1 MSTEATTTE
10 PVTQEPSP
18 ATTTSLVSTEP
29 KATEPSAEPG
39 KTEPAKAEPEF
50 KPIDASALKFPEG
63 FEKNDAV
70 LGQFLEITNGAKLPV
85 ETVQKLAD
93 LQANLVKEASEAGS
107 KLWTETQAKWQDEV
121 RADAE
126 IGGQKLEENLSH
138 VAKLIDRVSG
148 DQAPAVREAFA
159 MTGAG
164 NHPALVKFM
173 VKVAKELSEPAP
185 VAGAPG
191 NVSRDTASLLY
202 PNQGQK

>member
-10 PVTQEPSP
+10 VTQP
-18 ATTTSLVSTEP
+18 ASSTETTTETQPTSLVSETKPE
-29 KATEPSAEPG
+29 AA
-39 KTEPAKAEPEF
+39 PEF
-50 KPIDASALKFPEG
+50 TPVEASALKFPEG
-63 FEKNDAV
+63 SQTNEAITAK
-70 LGQFLEITNGAKLPV
+70 FLEITNGAKLPA
-85 ETVQKLAD
+85 EAVQQLVD
-93 LQANLVKEASEAGS
+93 LQANLAKEASEAGS

-191 NVSRDTASLLY
+191 NVSRDTASLLF
-202 PNQGQK
+202 PSSNGTK

>member
-10 PVTQEPSP
+10 VTQP
-18 ATTTSLVSTEP
+18 ASSTETTTETQPTSLVSETKPEGEVKP
-29 KATEPSAEPG
+29 EAA
-39 KTEPAKAEPEF
+39 PEF
-50 KPIDASALKFPEG
+50 TPVEASALKFPEG
-63 FEKNDAV
+63 SQTNEAITAK
-70 LGQFLEITNGAKLPV
+70 FLEITNGAKLPA
-85 ETVQKLAD
+85 EAVQQLVD
-93 LQANLVKEASEAGS
+93 LQANLAKEASEAGS

-191 NVSRDTASLLY
+191 NVSRDTASLLF
-202 PNQGQK
+202 PSSNGTK